1 MSPEGILFE
10 IGKQAGEPAHKG
22 LGAFAVEIRDS
33 RGKGE
38 MNIVMV
44 VQGKGNLTQLIGA
57 FGTRG
62 RHADALNGREGEAD
76 Q

>member
-1 MSPEGILFE
+1 
-10 IGKQAGEPAHKG
+10 
-22 LGAFAVEIRDS
+22 
-33 RGKGE
+33 
-38 MNIVMV
+38 MNVVMV
-44 VQGKGNLTQLIGA
+44 VQGEGNLTQLIGA